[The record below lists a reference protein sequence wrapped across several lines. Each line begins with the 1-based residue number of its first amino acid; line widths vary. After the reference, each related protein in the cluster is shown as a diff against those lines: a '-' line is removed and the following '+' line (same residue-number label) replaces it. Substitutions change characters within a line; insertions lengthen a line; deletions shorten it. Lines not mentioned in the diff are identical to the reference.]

1 MGPYPIQL
9 VVVIAVRHVVSAAMM
24 IFSAI
29 SRIRFFIVHYGLG
42 VRCILG
48 GEVGEAHVGE
58 TIC

>member
-1 MGPYPIQL
+1 MQL
-9 VVVIAVRHVVSAAMM
+9 VVVIAVRHAVSAAMM

-42 VRCILG
+42 VRRLLG